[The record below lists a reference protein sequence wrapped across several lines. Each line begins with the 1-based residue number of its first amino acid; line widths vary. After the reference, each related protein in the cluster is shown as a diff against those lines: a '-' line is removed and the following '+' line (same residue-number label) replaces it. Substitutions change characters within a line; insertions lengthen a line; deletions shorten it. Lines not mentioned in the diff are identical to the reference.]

1 MKINR
6 TALCTPASNSS
17 SILRCLGLV
26 LLLAFASLPVVGQAF
41 TFINPPTTTSSYA
54 TPVTAPVG
62 GVILPGAN
70 INAVT
75 GQHVRYLWYGDGG
88 AVGGL
93 CRVDPD
99 VDSAGPH
106 AINTAT
112 CVSTVNGVA
121 LSPAQVVYDPAT
133 QNVYSINTQKA
144 SQGVF
149 RFTYDPNSDGGNG
162 LIAPA
167 ATELA
172 GIPSGK
178 VVNVGCPFSST
189 LVTPAGLAL
198 GPDGSLYTGFK
209 RGSGGA
215 IYRIKHP
222 SAPVDTANCGD
233 TVAIMANTP
242 DHKLV
247 SALAFAGHDL
257 YGGDGVGAFMIP
269 NADTCTLAAQCPAQ
283 RILQV
288 GALPV
293 AVTSDQ
299 VSSQPN
305 GHNVYFAS
313 ATAVTWLG
321 NINGTG
327 NQTVASPFGGSGS
340 NIAALAVDGA
350 NPVDEVLYF
359 GDDPSA
365 AGTVNAG
372 RIFSVTQTPP
382 PPSTPGAPIHVK
394 AVAAPT
400 QATVSWDHAAD
411 LQLVTSYVVHASFT
425 SDGSVVPDVTVSP
438 DAVTQVLAT
447 SATVTGLTNGVSY
460 QFTVTASNALG
471 SSPASTAS
479 NTVTPQQLVAPD
491 APTGVLAVAGDA
503 LAQVSWTAPANDGG
517 SPITGYTVTALV
529 SHTPTA
535 ITTTTADGSARS
547 AFVTGLTNG
556 TAYTFTVHATN
567 AIGNSPESAESN
579 SITPS
584 QGTLPPDLSVVVSSP
599 GTVDPNT
606 QVPFV
611 VTVTNNGPSPA
622 AHVLVSDTFGGQG
635 VTLVSIVPAQGT
647 CVTAPSLSC
656 DLGFLTAGASTT
668 VTVTLQFTNAGAT
681 NVASVSATDDAG
693 IAYTDPTPSNNTGS
707 SSTGV
712 NPPATT
718 TTDVQVTGSASNG
731 GPAVGSTINYTW
743 QVKNAQ
749 SQAAN
754 GLVFTDVLP
763 ASLRFNSVSATLGG
777 VCTGPAAGSNGG
789 TVSCSLDSLSGGQTM
804 IVTINVTVTLAGTI
818 ANKGSATF
826 NGTDTNTANNSF
838 TVNINAK

>member
-6 TALCTPASNSS
+6 TTCIQADNRAS
-17 SILRCLGLV
+17 IRRCVGLV
-26 LLLAFASLPVVGQAF
+26 LLLAVASAPVFGQLF
-41 TFINPPTTTSSYA
+41 TTINPPTTTNTYSA
-54 TPVTAPVG
+54 PVTAPIG

-70 INAVT
+70 INAAT
-75 GQHVRYLWYGDGG
+75 GQNVRYLWYGDAG

-106 AINTAT
+106 TINTST
-112 CVSTVNGVA
+112 CISTVNGGA
-121 LSPAQVVYDPAT
+121 FTPAQVVYDPAT
-133 QNVYSINTQKA
+133 QNVYTTDTPKA
-144 SQGVF
+144 SQGIF
-149 RFTYDPNSDGGNG
+149 RFTYDPTADSGNG
-162 LIAPA
+162 LISPV

-172 GIPSGK
+172 GIPSAK
-178 VVNVGCPFSST
+178 VPNVGCAFST
-189 LVTPAGLAL
+189 ALVTPSGLAL

-209 RGSGGA
+209 KGGGGA

-222 SAPVDTANCGD
+222 AAPVDTSNCGD

-242 DHKLV
+242 DHKITT
-247 SALAFAGHDL
+247 ALAFAGHDL
-257 YGGDGVGAFMIP
+257 YGADGTGSFVIA
-269 NADTCTLAAQCPAQ
+269 NADTCTLSAQCPAQ
-283 RILQV
+283 RLAQT

-293 AVTSDQ
+293 AVASDQ
-299 VSSQPN
+299 VSTQPN

-313 ATAVTWLG
+313 ATQVTWLG
-321 NINGTG
+321 NVNGTG
-327 NQTVASPFGGSGS
+327 NPTVASPFGGAGS
-340 NIAALAVDGA
+340 NIAALAVDSA
-350 NPVDEVLYF
+350 NPANEVVYF

-372 RIFSVTQTPP
+372 RIFSVSQTAPP
-382 PPSTPGAPIHVK
+382 PAPPGAPVNVK
-394 AVAAPT
+394 AVAAPE
-400 QATVSWDHAAD
+400 QVTVNWSHAAD

-425 SDGSVVPDVTVSP
+425 SDSSVVPDVTVSP
-438 DAVTQVLAT
+438 DAVTHFLPT
-447 SATVTGLTNGVSY
+447 STIISGLTDGVSY

-479 NTVTPQQLVAPD
+479 NTATPQPLVVPG

-503 LAQVSWTAPANDGG
+503 LASVSWTAPASDGG
-517 SPITGYTVTALV
+517 SPITSYKVTALIGGA
-529 SHTPTA
+529 PTA
-535 ITTTTADGSARS
+535 ITTTVAGSTRS

-567 AIGNSPESAESN
+567 SVGDGPESAQSN

-584 QGTLPPDLSVVVSSP
+584 QGAMPPDLSVAVSSP
-599 GTVDPNT
+599 STVDPNT

-611 VTVTNNGPSPA
+611 VTVTNNGPTPA

-635 VTLVSIVPAQGT
+635 VTLVSIVPAQGS

-668 VTVTLQFTNAGAT
+668 VTVTLQFTNGGGT

-693 IAYTDPTPSNNTGS
+693 VAYTDPTPGNNTGS

-712 NPPATT
+712 NAPATT

-731 GPAVGSTINYTW
+731 GPNINTPITYTW
-743 QVKNAQ
+743 QVRNAQ
-749 SQAAN
+749 SQPAN
-754 GLVFTDVLP
+754 NLVFTDVLP
-763 ASLRFNSVSATLGG
+763 ATLRFNSVSATLGG
-777 VCTGPAAGSNGG
+777 VCTAPAAGSNGG
-789 TVSCSLDSLSGGQTM
+789 TVSCTLSTLGSGQTM
-804 IVTINVTVTLAGTI
+804 IVTIGATPTLAGTI

-826 NGTDTNTANNSF
+826 SGTDTNTANNSF